1 MATEPNR
8 QTTFQPSPLARMN
21 VWHDTTLNAVYLL
34 GSLLFLAGEMQTGSL
49 LFIAGNAAAL
59 LRLFA
64 SSIRRFHPGMLH
76 EVLPLLLYLVGSCF
90 YYVRDVPTGTF
101 LFIAGSVYVL
111 AIQAVPAIR
120 RRETSRLKVLI
131 PLALSLL
138 GCLFFLTS
146 VRICGTLLFI
156 VSNAMLLHRS
166 LRLLGESYS
175 APSTMSELERY
186 EESGSDLQDAPDW
199 VTLPALETMA
209 QLHQ

>member
-1 MATEPNR
+1 MATEPTR
-8 QTTFQPSPLARMN
+8 QMTFQPSPLARMN
-21 VWHDTTLNAVYLL
+21 VWHDTTMNAVYLL
-34 GSLLFLAGEMQTGSL
+34 GSLLFLAGEMQTGSM

-64 SSIRRFHPGMLH
+64 SWARSFRFGRLH
-76 EVLPLLLYLVGSCF
+76 EILPLLLYLVGSCF
-90 YYVRDVPTGTF
+90 YYVRDVPTGTW

-120 RRETSRLKVLI
+120 RREVGMLKVLL

-138 GCLFFLTS
+138 GCCFFLTS
-146 VRICGTLLFI
+146 VRIFGTLLFI

-166 LRLLGESYS
+166 LNLLSESYLEAS
-175 APSTMSELERY
+175 SDDEPS
-186 EESGSDLQDAPDW
+186 EESGADLQGAPDW